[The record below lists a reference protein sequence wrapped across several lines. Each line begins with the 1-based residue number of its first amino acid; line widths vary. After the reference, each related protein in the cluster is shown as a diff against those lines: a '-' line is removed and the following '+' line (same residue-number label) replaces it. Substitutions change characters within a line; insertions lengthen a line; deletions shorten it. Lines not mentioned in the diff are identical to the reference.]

1 MKNLYNQFKDKT
13 IAIDKMKNINIL
25 RSEKDDKS
33 EEKYTDM
40 PYLETEEEAAERLAD
55 CYERIKKMIQVK
67 EKGKKAKRMMITK
80 RVKKVKRVMITKRV
94 KRVKRVKR

>member
-13 IAIDKMKNINIL
+13 IVIDKMKNINIL

-40 PYLETEEEAAERLAD
+40 TYLETEEEAAARLAD
-55 CYERIKKMIQVK
+55 RYECIKKMIQMQ
-67 EKGKKAKRMMITK
+67 EKGKKVRG
-80 RVKKVKRVMITKRV
+80 
-94 KRVKRVKR
+94 